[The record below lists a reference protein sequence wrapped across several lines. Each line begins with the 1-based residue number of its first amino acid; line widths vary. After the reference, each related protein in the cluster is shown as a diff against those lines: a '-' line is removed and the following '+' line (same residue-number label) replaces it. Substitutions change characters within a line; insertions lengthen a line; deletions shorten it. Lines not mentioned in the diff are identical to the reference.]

1 MDRTL
6 QQIKAIH
13 ASPRIIGLGFGY
25 AKATDRMVAR
35 VSAWDTEG
43 NDGHG
48 GGAWIVGE
56 APTLEGAWQAFLRLV
71 PEDVLGGAPV
81 SPTIH
86 QKPAVTVPDFGALMK
101 RG

>member
-1 MDRTL
+1 MDRFDTL
-6 QQIKAIH
+6 ATIEAITNH
-13 ASPRIIGLGFGY
+13 PRINGLRFGH
-25 AKATDRMVAR
+25 KVGSERKIVR
-35 VSAWDTEG
+35 IIAWCDNG
-43 NDGHG
+43 PVG
-48 GGAWIVGE
+48 GQWIVGE

-71 PEDVLGGAPV
+71 PEDVLGGAPA